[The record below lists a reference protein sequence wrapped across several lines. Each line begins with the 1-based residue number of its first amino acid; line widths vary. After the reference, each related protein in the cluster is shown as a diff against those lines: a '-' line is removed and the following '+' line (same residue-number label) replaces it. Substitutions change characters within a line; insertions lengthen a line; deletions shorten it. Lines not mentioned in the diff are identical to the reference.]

1 MKREWLPYAFLAP
14 SLIIL
19 LLIIIFPLIFTLRN
33 SFINWNLM
41 INPNPL
47 GFVGFR
53 NFRNRPESL
62 RPLLNRSGIPSS
74 SVS

>member
-1 MKREWLPYAFLAP
+1 MKRKWLPYAFLAP

-47 GFVGFR
+47 GFCRFQKLQD
-53 NFRNRPESL
+53 RP
-62 RPLLNRSGIPSS
+62 G
-74 SVS
+74 